1 MSGRIRSRP
10 TVVHTVLGSRA
21 TMSVAGALVL
31 VAVAVL
37 GYLVVADPLRRTVS
51 YCALMPDSVGLYP
64 GNHVTMRGI
73 PVGTVTGVRPAGDK
87 VRVDFAVDAEHPV
100 LADASATTLSRNVTT
115 DRDLAVLH
123 SGTVLDRW
131 DPGQCLTR
139 TLTPKSLTETLHA
152 VAELSEQLLG
162 PETEQNDEIGRL
174 VTQLNTA
181 TAGTGPQLNA
191 LIAKL
196 GAALDH
202 PDAAIG
208 RLSGIIDSLA
218 ALADSVSTHWGT
230 INSMVLGLESILR
243 QVNNELFSE
252 TTVIIDRFRR
262 VLPML
267 NDITTMFGDPI
278 FLLLDAS
285 VPLIRFLG
293 AHIATL
299 RQIVEMIPVI
309 TGAFTAIID
318 PRTGAP
324 GLTYAPPRV
333 TVPTP
338 EAEKI
343 CAAIAMVAPGRCSA
357 ADGVATVDLVRL
369 VLASAGAR

>member
-1 MSGRIRSRP
+1 MFRRHRTTAPHS
-10 TVVHTVLGSRA
+10 VLGSRA
-21 TMSVAGALVL
+21 TMSAAGALALVV
-31 VAVAVL
+31 VAVV
-37 GYLVVADPLRRTVS
+37 GYLVVANPLREKVS
-51 YCALMPDSVGLYP
+51 YCALMPDSVGLYR

-73 PVGTVTGVRPAGDK
+73 PVGTVTAVRPAGDK

-100 LADASATTLSRNVTT
+100 PADAAATTLSRNVTT
-115 DRDLAVLH
+115 DRDLAVLN

-131 DPGQCLTR
+131 DPAQCLTR

-152 VAELSEQLLG
+152 VAELSKQLLG
-162 PETEQNDEIGRL
+162 PEPEQNDEIGRL
-174 VTQLNTA
+174 VTQLNAA

-191 LIAKL
+191 VIGKL

-208 RLSGIIDSLA
+208 RLSGIIDSLS

-230 INSMVLGLESILR
+230 IDAMVLGLEQILR

-252 TTVIIDRFRR
+252 TTVIIDHFRR

-299 RQIVEMIPVI
+299 RQILDMVPVI
-309 TGAFTAIID
+309 TGAFTAILD

-324 GLTYAPPRV
+324 GLTFAPPRV
-333 TVPTP
+333 AIPTP
-338 EAEKI
+338 DAEKV
-343 CAAIAMVAPGRCSA
+343 CAAVDLVAPGRCSA
-357 ADGVATVDLVRL
+357 ADGMANVDLVRMI
-369 VLASAGAR
+369 LASAGAR

>member
-1 MSGRIRSRP
+1 MIRRHAL
-10 TVVHTVLGSRA
+10 HTVLGSRV

-31 VAVAVL
+31 VVVAVV
-37 GYLVVADPLRRTVS
+37 GYLVVANPLRKTVS
-51 YCALMPDSVGLYP
+51 YCALMPDSIGLYA

-73 PVGTVTGVRPAGDK
+73 PVGTVTDVRPAGDK
-87 VRVDFAVDAEHPV
+87 VRVEFAVDAAHPV
-100 LADASATTLSRNVTT
+100 LADAAATTLSRNVTT
-115 DRDLAVLH
+115 DRDLAVLN
-123 SGTVLDRW
+123 SGAVPDRW

-162 PETEQNDEIGRL
+162 PEPEQNDEIGRL
-174 VTQLNTA
+174 VTQLNAA

-191 LIAKL
+191 VIGKL
-196 GAALDH
+196 GTALDH

-208 RLSGIIDSLA
+208 RLSGIVDSLS

-230 INSMVLGLESILR
+230 IDAMVLGLEQILR

-252 TTVIIDRFRR
+252 TTVIIDHFRR

-299 RQIVEMIPVI
+299 RQILDMVPVI
-309 TGAFTAIID
+309 TGAFTAILD

-324 GLTYAPPRV
+324 GLTFAPPRV
-333 TVPTP
+333 AIPTP
-338 EAEKI
+338 DAEKI
-343 CAAIAMVAPGRCSA
+343 CAAVDLVAPGRCSA
-357 ADGVATVDLVRL
+357 ADDMANVDLVRM

>member
-1 MSGRIRSRP
+1 MLMARP
-10 TVVHTVLGSRA
+10 TVLHAVLGSRV
-21 TMSVAGALVL
+21 TMSVAGALAL
-31 VAVAVL
+31 VVVAIL
-37 GYLVVADPLRRTVS
+37 GYLVVADPLRKQLT
-51 YCALMPDSVGLYP
+51 YCALMPDSVGLYA

-73 PVGTVTGVRPAGDK
+73 PVGTVTSIRPAADK
-87 VRVDFAVDAEHPV
+87 VRVDFRVDAEHPV
-100 LADASATTLSRNVTT
+100 LADAAATTLSRTITT

-123 SGTVLDRW
+123 SGTVLERW
-131 DPGQCLTR
+131 DPGRCITT

-152 VAELSEQLLG
+152 VARLSQQLLG
-162 PETEQNDEIGRL
+162 ADPARDDAIGRL
-174 VTQLNTA
+174 VTQLHAA

-191 LIAKL
+191 IIEKI

-208 RLSGIIDSLA
+208 RLSSILDSLA
-218 ALADSVSTHWGT
+218 ALADSIATHWGT
-230 INSMVLGLESILR
+230 IDRMVLGLESVLI
-243 QVNNELFSE
+243 QVNNELFSQ
-252 TTVIIDRFRR
+252 TTTIIDHYRR

-293 AHIATL
+293 ANIATL
-299 RQIVEMIPVI
+299 RQIIDMVPVL
-309 TGAFTAIID
+309 TDAFTAVLD

-324 GLTYAPPRV
+324 GLTVAPPRV
-333 TVPTP
+333 AIPSP

-343 CAAIAMVAPGRCSA
+343 CAAADAVVPGHC
-357 ADGVATVDLVRL
+357 TVDGPMATIDPVRTI
-369 VLASAGAR
+369 LATAGAR